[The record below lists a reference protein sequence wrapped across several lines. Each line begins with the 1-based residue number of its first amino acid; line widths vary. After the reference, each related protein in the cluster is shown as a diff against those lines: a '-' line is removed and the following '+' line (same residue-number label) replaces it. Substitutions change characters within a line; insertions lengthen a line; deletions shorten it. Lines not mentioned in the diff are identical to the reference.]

1 MTKGIKL
8 SPKHGINPSIL
19 HCICCGKEYGVAM
32 LGKLKGDQEASRDIS
47 KGLCDDCE
55 GVLKQGGAMFIE
67 VLDGETDNNPH
78 RTGRIIG
85 VSKAF
90 KERNHLEHPIMYLER
105 SMFSAI
111 FGKVTF
117 K

>member
-8 SPKHGINPSIL
+8 SPKHGVNPSIL
-19 HCICCGKEYGVAM
+19 HCICCGKEYGIAM
-32 LGKLKGDQEASRDIS
+32 LGRLKGDQEAPRDIS

-67 VLDGETDNNPH
+67 VLDGETGNNPH